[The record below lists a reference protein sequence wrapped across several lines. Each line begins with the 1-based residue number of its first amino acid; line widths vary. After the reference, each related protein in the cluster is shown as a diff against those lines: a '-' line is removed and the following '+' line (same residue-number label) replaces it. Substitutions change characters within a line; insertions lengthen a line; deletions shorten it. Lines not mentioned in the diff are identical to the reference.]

1 MSKRTYGQYC
11 ALAKALDAVG
21 ERWTLLIARELFAGP
36 QRFSDLL
43 QTLPGIGNGL
53 LATRLREMQ
62 DNGLIEVAELPPPA
76 ASRVYQL
83 TTAGRQL
90 DEAVTALGR
99 WGVSLLAAPEPTL
112 HQHPLWLL
120 QSLAAST
127 RRSPE
132 GISSLS
138 VDVQL
143 DGQRHHLRIR
153 SGRAMAGRGPHHEP
167 QACITTTSEI
177 LYALTRRQMSI
188 EEVLQTGRLTIG
200 GKQDA
205 AMQVLQLLILA
216 WKARNNGEHDLSLPY
231 V

>member
-132 GISSLS
+132 GISSLN
-138 VDVQL
+138 VNVQL

-153 SGRAMAGRGPHHEP
+153 SGRAMAGRWAHPMSH
-167 QACITTTSEI
+167 ACTSNTTEI
-177 LYALTRRQMSI
+177 LFTLTP
-188 EEVLQTGRLTIG
+188 
-200 GKQDA
+200 
-205 AMQVLQLLILA
+205 LQLMLA
-216 WKARNNGEHDLSLPY
+216 VGLLNTRMPLRG
-231 V
+231 